1 MFRFYGLT
9 LSLLLGLAAA
19 ARADDTVLL
28 RDVSY
33 GDAPA
38 QRLDVYKPAHAH
50 AAPVIV
56 MVHGGGWMIGNKS
69 NPGVAGRKQAHWAG
83 QGYVFVSID
92 YRMVPTADPFVQAQD
107 VASAL
112 AYVQQHAANWGGD
125 GARVTLVGHSAGA
138 HLVALL
144 AADPSLAY
152 AQGAKAWLGTVALDS
167 AAYSVPRIMSLPHA
181 GLYDRVFGSDEAFWR
196 KVSPLD
202 RLQGKTQPMLL
213 VCSSQR
219 LLSCTQAQTFAKA
232 VNDKGGRAQV
242 LPEALTHAQIN
253 AELGGDSDY
262 TRAVDT
268 FLRSLGLP

>member
-268 FLRSLGLP
+268 FLRSLGPP

>member
-152 AQGAKAWLGTVALDS
+152 AQGAKAWLGMVALDS

>member
-1 MFRFYGLT
+1 MLRCYGLV
-9 LSLLLGLAAA
+9 LVLLFGLTATV
-19 ARADDTVLL
+19 RADDAVVL
-28 RDVSY
+28 RDVAY

-69 NPGVAGRKQAHWAG
+69 NPGVVGRKQAHWAEK
-83 QGYVFVSID
+83 GYVFVSVD
-92 YRMVPTADPFVQAQD
+92 YHMVPTADPLVQAQD

-112 AYVQQHAANWGGD
+112 AYVQKHAADWGGD
-125 GARVTLVGHSAGA
+125 GTRVILVGHSAGA

-144 AADPSLAY
+144 AADPSLAV

-167 AAYSVPRIMSLPHA
+167 AAYSVPRIMTLPHA
-181 GLYDRVFGSDEAFWR
+181 GFYDRVFGNDEAFWR

-213 VCSSQR
+213 VCSSRR
-219 LLSCTQAQTFAKA
+219 LLSCTQAETFAKA

-242 LPEALTHAQIN
+242 LPEALTHEQIN
-253 AELGGDSDY
+253 AQLGGDADY

-268 FLRSLGLP
+268 FLHSLGLL

>member
-1 MFRFYGLT
+1 MLRFHGLA
-9 LSLLLGLAAA
+9 LSLLLGLTSIAH
-19 ARADDTVLL
+19 ADDAVVL
-28 RDVSY
+28 RDVAY
-33 GDAPA
+33 GHASA

-50 AAPVIV
+50 AAPVIM
-56 MVHGGGWMIGNKS
+56 MVHGGAWMIGNKS
-69 NPGVAGRKQAHWAG
+69 NPGVAGRKQAHWAEK
-83 QGYVFVSID
+83 GYVFVSVD
-92 YRMVPTADPFVQAQD
+92 YRMLPTADPFVQAQD
-107 VASAL
+107 VADAL
-112 AYVQQHAANWGGD
+112 AYVQKHAGDWGGD

-167 AAYSVPRIMSLPHA
+167 AAYNVPRIMTSPHA
-181 GLYDRVFGSDEAFWR
+181 GFYDRVFGSDEAFWR

-219 LLSCTQAQTFAKA
+219 LLSCAQAQAFAKA

-242 LPEALTHAQIN
+242 LPEALTHGEIN

-268 FLRSLGLP
+268 FLHSLGLP

>member
-1 MFRFYGLT
+1 MLRFYGLAM
-9 LSLLLGLAAA
+9 SLLLGLAAI
-19 ARADDTVLL
+19 ARADDAAVL
-28 RDVSY
+28 RDVAY
-33 GDAPA
+33 GNAPA

-56 MVHGGGWMIGNKS
+56 MVHGGAWMIGDKS
-69 NPGVAGRKQAHWAG
+69 NPGVAGRKQAHWAEK
-83 QGYVFVSID
+83 GYVFVSVD
-92 YRMVPTADPFVQAQD
+92 YRMLPTADPFVQAQD

-112 AYVQQHAANWGGD
+112 AYVQKHAGDWGGD

-152 AQGAKAWLGTVALDS
+152 AQRASAWLGTVALDS
-167 AAYSVPRIMSLPHA
+167 AAYSVPRIMTLPHA
-181 GLYDRVFGSDEAFWR
+181 GFYDRVFGSDEAFWR

-202 RLQGKTQPMLL
+202 RLHGRTQPMLL

-219 LLSCTQAQTFAKA
+219 LLSCAQAEAFAKA
-232 VNDKGGRAQV
+232 VNEKGGRAQV
-242 LPEALTHAQIN
+242 LPESLTHAQIN

-262 TRAVDT
+262 TRAVDG
-268 FLRSLGLP
+268 FLHSLGLP

>member
-1 MFRFYGLT
+1 MLRFYGLT
-9 LSLLLGLAAA
+9 LLLLLGLAAA
-19 ARADDTVLL
+19 ARADDTVVL
-28 RDVSY
+28 RDVAY

-107 VASAL
+107 VAGAL
-112 AYVQQHAANWGGD
+112 AYVQQHAADWGGD

-152 AQGAKAWLGTVALDS
+152 VQGAKAWLGTVALDS

-219 LLSCTQAQTFAKA
+219 LLSCTQAETFAKA

>member
-167 AAYSVPRIMSLPHA
+167 AAYSVPRIMSMPHA

>member
-213 VCSSQR
+213 VCSSPR

>member
-1 MFRFYGLT
+1 MLRFHGLA
-9 LSLLLGLAAA
+9 LSLLLGLISIAH
-19 ARADDTVLL
+19 ADDAVVL
-28 RDVSY
+28 RDVAY
-33 GDAPA
+33 GHASD

-50 AAPVIV
+50 AAPVIM
-56 MVHGGGWMIGNKS
+56 MVHGGAWMIGNKS
-69 NPGVAGRKQAHWAG
+69 NPGVAGRKQAHWAEK
-83 QGYVFVSID
+83 GYVFVSVD
-92 YRMVPTADPFVQAQD
+92 YRMLPTADPLVQAQD
-107 VASAL
+107 VADAL
-112 AYVQQHAANWGGD
+112 AYVQKHAGDWGGD
-125 GARVTLVGHSAGA
+125 GARVTLMGHSAGA

-167 AAYSVPRIMSLPHA
+167 AAYNVPRIMASPHA
-181 GLYDRVFGSDEAFWR
+181 GFYDRVFGSDEAFWR

-219 LLSCTQAQTFAKA
+219 LLSCAQAETFAKA

-253 AELGGDSDY
+253 GELGGDSDY

-268 FLRSLGLP
+268 FLHSLGLP